1 MNLPRTVQ
9 AALGCHPGHPR
20 HPRHPCHHR
29 LSRRTPLTPLALTT
43 AAALMALSPSQ
54 ALAQPTC
61 VIPDLLGSYNTRGT
75 ARDVT
80 VVGTTA
86 YVADGASGL
95 QILDVSDPANPVWLG
110 AYNTPDIARGVTLLG
125 TTAYVADGG
134 SGLQI
139 LDVTPNAEICLADCD
154 KSTGPCIL
162 DIFDFLCFQESF
174 VAGDPYAC
182 DCDTSTGNGVCDIF
196 DFLCFQNAF
205 VNGCS

>member
-9 AALGCHPGHPR
+9 AALSCHPGHPR

-54 ALAQPTC
+54 ALAQLTC
-61 VIPDLLGSYNTRGT
+61 VIPDLLGAYNTPGW
-75 ARDVT
+75 AQGVT

-86 YVADGASGL
+86 YVADYESGL
-95 QILDVSDPANPVWLG
+95 QIIDVSDPANPVWLG
-110 AYNTPDIARGVTLLG
+110 TYNTPHWAYSVTVLG
-125 TTAYVADGG
+125 TTAYVADSG

-139 LDVTPNAEICLADCD
+139 LDVTPCRADCD
-154 KSTGPCIL
+154 QSTGMCIL
-162 DIFDFLCFQESF
+162 DIFDFLCFQDSF
-174 VAGDPYAC
+174 VAGEPYAC
-182 DCDTSTGNGVCDIF
+182 DCDTSTGPGVCDIL

-205 VNGCS
+205 LNGCS